1 MKGRE
6 MGPPCNCRLNCPIKL
21 GNEKTRTK
29 IFDDYWALGSL
40 QRQRDYLCSCIDMLE
55 TTYRRI
61 KVNAQEPR
69 KPNCSFSFLQDGKKI
84 KVCKPFLMS
93 TLGIKERTVRTVI
106 KAKFSGIGAT
116 PEDKRGKH
124 KHHSKLDAEVEES
137 VRAHINSIPK
147 VESHYLREQTTREF
161 IDGGLTIAEMHRNYK
176 NQRMLASKPSA
187 TYDAYFR
194 IFNTQFNIGFHV
206 PKKDQCDQCVSYNN
220 LTEDE
225 KLAQDEN
232 YKKHQQEKQLSRE
245 EKTEDIANCRKEGS
259 QIVVAIYDLQ
269 AVLPVPIGDS
279 SAFFYHS
286 KLNCY
291 NFTVS

>member
-1 MKGRE
+1 MSSDNEDASRNSNLVPNKEKVECSPKDKKGKKRIRKPEKWKKNERKCLRNLGKQYVSSRGKIMKGRE

-21 GNEKTRTK
+21 GNEKTRKK

-137 VRAHINSIPK
+137 V
-147 VESHYLREQTTREF
+147 
-161 IDGGLTIAEMHRNYK
+161 
-176 NQRMLASKPSA
+176 
-187 TYDAYFR
+187 
-194 IFNTQFNIGFHV
+194 
-206 PKKDQCDQCVSYNN
+206 
-220 LTEDE
+220 
-225 KLAQDEN
+225 
-232 YKKHQQEKQLSRE
+232 
-245 EKTEDIANCRKEGS
+245 
-259 QIVVAIYDLQ
+259 
-269 AVLPVPIGDS
+269 
-279 SAFFYHS
+279 
-286 KLNCY
+286 
-291 NFTVS
+291 